1 MNLDTAR
8 RLVVWAV
15 TLLLLAVGAGCD
27 TLTEETITGSGQIET
42 RTLDLDG
49 FDAVELSHTWF
60 AEIEHGDDFSV
71 VVSADDNVMPVVEV
85 EVRGRTLE
93 VDIERGYRLD
103 DPTLE
108 IRITMPALRRVS
120 ASGASHVEIGDFP
133 ATTEVGFDVSG
144 VSTLFAT
151 VEVDAASLDASG
163 ASTIELD
170 GTATEL
176 TAEASG
182 ASHLRLDDLSTA
194 RASLEL
200 SGASIADL
208 EVTERLEVDLSGAS
222 VVEYRGDPEVVER
235 DVSGG
240 SRVTQR

>member
-8 RLVVWAV
+8 RFVVWTA
-15 TLLLLAVGAGCD
+15 TLLVLAAAGCD
-27 TLTEETITGSGQIET
+27 QLTRDTITGSGQIET

-49 FDAVELSHTWF
+49 FDAVELSHTWL
-60 AEIEHGDDFSV
+60 AEIEHGDAFSI

-85 EVRGRTLE
+85 EVRRRTLE
-93 VDIERGYRLD
+93 VDIERGYQLED
-103 DPTLE
+103 STLE

-133 ATTEVGFDVSG
+133 ATTEVEFDVSG

-151 VEVDAASLDASG
+151 VEVDAASLNASG

-208 EVTERLEVDLSGAS
+208 EATERLEVDLSGAS